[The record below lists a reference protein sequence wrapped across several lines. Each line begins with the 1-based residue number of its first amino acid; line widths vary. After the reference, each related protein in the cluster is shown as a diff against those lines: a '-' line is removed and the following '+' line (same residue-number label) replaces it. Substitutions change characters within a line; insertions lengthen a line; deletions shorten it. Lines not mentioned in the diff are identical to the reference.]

1 MKAIELHDLLN
12 KNCMDYAEYVI
23 LERAIPDVR
32 DGNKNIHR
40 RILWSMNLDGLQ
52 HNKNRTKSINASGS
66 VLRFSPHGD
75 SSVYQ
80 AMVRLTNDSVNYPL
94 IDGKGSFGSITSK
107 EIQPGA
113 ARYCVVGDSLVST
126 PQGLIK
132 IKDIVENS
140 KDNSDN
146 NISINVH
153 SIDNKTQ
160 HASKFFNCGK
170 HPTYNITTQYN
181 YSITGTE
188 NHPLLTLDYNDEENN
203 LLYKWKT
210 IDEIQEGDV
219 IVFDGDKNYNEVNNK
234 ISKTEAMFLGGMVSE
249 GYISGDQAKYNRVGF
264 LNTNFDF
271 VEDMYN
277 CFREIFPKSNVTHN
291 ISKTINKISKEIYCH
306 DYNSRNKMIDYYEFK
321 YGSKNKEIPSLILK
335 SDKERQAI
343 FLKYLYEGDGSVYV
357 NQKNNGSN
365 GRISYSTSSYKLAYQ
380 LQILLLNSFGILS
393 GLSRDREDYRIDICN
408 KNSIITFY
416 NKIGFAYKEKQN
428 KLKKLC
434 DYKDKP
440 DNKFASPRIGEG
452 IPSFITTYI
461 RKSIVK
467 NKTKIDR
474 LKGFCNIN
482 KIKKHSELLKNSLP
496 SDKYKIIQQL
506 IDSKYFYLK
515 VTNKTFKGE
524 QNVYSIRVDNECHSF
539 IANGMINHNTEMRL
553 APISQEYLTNI
564 NKDAVNMQ
572 DNYDNTRLEPE
583 VLPVSFPAILCQ
595 PNIGIA
601 VGIASNICP
610 FPLTDVIDNTIHAIK
625 GEELKVMIPDF
636 TTGGYIVY
644 DEAAL
649 KKVHNTGQ
657 GGIKIRCK
665 YHIENNSIVITEIP
679 YTTTRESIINSIIT
693 LVKDGK
699 IKDIVDVNDYS
710 GKKGLNITIDVKKN
724 VNIDSLMKKLYK
736 LTPLED
742 SFSCNFTVI
751 NHDKP
756 MVLGVPQILKEW
768 VKFREDTVKRILSYD
783 LTQKKEKYHLL
794 LGLEKILADV
804 DKAIDIIKKSDDNN
818 IIVSLQDYFNIDS
831 IQAEYIANMKLRNIN
846 TTNITKQLMAIKTLK
861 TEINDLINKINSKD
875 EINKII
881 INDLERVKK
890 NYGRERISGITYD
903 LFDYNDKDL
912 IEEYNCRIVYTKN
925 YIKKH
930 LKQSDNHK
938 VKEGEIIINDI
949 ATNNK
954 STLLVFTNKANR
966 YKIPVYELEDLTP
979 SAYGQFIPS
988 LIQLEEGEEVIRI
1001 VSVDDSS
1008 KGYIVSVFEN
1018 GKVAKVNIKSF
1029 MSNNKKLMNCFNTE
1043 GKLISIDYIEKDK
1056 DVFILS
1062 SEGKGLVF
1070 STERINSKS
1079 SRNTQ
1084 GNIGIKLNEGF
1095 KVVAAIIDVTKD
1107 DRFTIH
1113 TEKGKEIRVLLD
1125 DVSPKDDTMWFDY
1138 VYGKCGNMGNFIY
1151 NTRSKNDLITNVE
1164 VD

>member
-113 ARYCVVGDSLVST
+113 ARY
-126 PQGLIK
+126 
-132 IKDIVENS
+132 
-140 KDNSDN
+140 
-146 NISINVH
+146 
-153 SIDNKTQ
+153 
-160 HASKFFNCGK
+160 
-170 HPTYNITTQYN
+170 
-181 YSITGTE
+181 
-188 NHPLLTLDYNDEENN
+188 
-203 LLYKWKT
+203 
-210 IDEIQEGDV
+210 
-219 IVFDGDKNYNEVNNK
+219 
-234 ISKTEAMFLGGMVSE
+234 
-249 GYISGDQAKYNRVGF
+249 
-264 LNTNFDF
+264 
-271 VEDMYN
+271 
-277 CFREIFPKSNVTHN
+277 
-291 ISKTINKISKEIYCH
+291 
-306 DYNSRNKMIDYYEFK
+306 
-321 YGSKNKEIPSLILK
+321 
-335 SDKERQAI
+335 
-343 FLKYLYEGDGSVYV
+343 
-357 NQKNNGSN
+357 
-365 GRISYSTSSYKLAYQ
+365 
-380 LQILLLNSFGILS
+380 
-393 GLSRDREDYRIDICN
+393 
-408 KNSIITFY
+408 
-416 NKIGFAYKEKQN
+416 
-428 KLKKLC
+428 
-434 DYKDKP
+434 
-440 DNKFASPRIGEG
+440 
-452 IPSFITTYI
+452 
-461 RKSIVK
+461 
-467 NKTKIDR
+467 
-474 LKGFCNIN
+474 
-482 KIKKHSELLKNSLP
+482 
-496 SDKYKIIQQL
+496 
-506 IDSKYFYLK
+506 
-515 VTNKTFKGE
+515 
-524 QNVYSIRVDNECHSF
+524 
-539 IANGMINHNTEMRL
+539 TEMRL

-649 KKVHNTGQ
+649 KKIHNTGQ

-756 MVLGVPQILKEW
+756 MVLGIPQILKEW

-831 IQAEYIANMKLRNIN
+831 VQAEYIANMKLRNIN

-988 LIQLEEGEEVIRI
+988 LIQLEEGEEVIKI

-1018 GKVAKVNIKSF
+1018 GKVAKVSIKSF

-1043 GKLISIDYIEKDK
+1043 SKLISIGYIEKDK

-1062 SEGKGLVF
+1062 SEGKGLIF
-1070 STERINSKS
+1070 NTERINSKS

-1095 KVVAAIIDVTKD
+1095 KVVAAIINVTKD

-1113 TEKGKEIRVLLD
+1113 TEKGKEIFIMLD
-1125 DVSPKDDTMWFDY
+1125 DVSSNESKNWFNHLQ
-1138 VYGKCGNMGNFIY
+1138 GRAGNQGSFLY